1 MILCP
6 HSYDTSPSELLFA
19 YFKKVEVNSR
29 YFLSGMKLVSTNYFE
44 FLPLIKQE
52 ELYQHF
58 EAKFNMVM
66 QEVNKIER
74 TLTEKLAATALLRG
88 RQHYIFVVW
97 RLCRPT
103 TIVAYCFCGR
113 YDGGGGGGCDR
124 GVPFPIHDAFNLFR
138 AKTRALNRIINQ
150 FEFLTNNLQL
160 GTTRSMGITEG

>member
-1 MILCP
+1 
-6 HSYDTSPSELLFA
+6 
-19 YFKKVEVNSR
+19 
-29 YFLSGMKLVSTNYFE
+29 MKLKGQISTYSIISS
-44 FLPLIKQE
+44 IKK
-52 ELYQHF
+52 
-58 EAKFNMVM
+58 KFNMVM